1 MRDAFVTDQLPSA
14 SPWRALRHRNFAL
27 FATGHGF
34 SLCGSWMQSLA
45 QAWLVY
51 RLTESPLLL
60 GVTEFLAR
68 APILFLSLAAG
79 LVADRVPRYR
89 LMILTQILL
98 LLQAATLA
106 ALTLTGLVTV
116 PWILALALLM
126 GLISALEITIR
137 QTFMTDLVPS
147 QDIPSAIGLNSS
159 MFNAARIVGPSL
171 AGVLVATVG
180 EGPCFL
186 INALSYL
193 VVLGCLKAMRIAP
206 LPPHPPGDAARQ
218 LREGLLYARTTPHV
232 RAVLAAVAAV
242 SIAAMPYATLLPVF
256 AGEVL
261 RVGPAGLGWLMA
273 ATGVGAL
280 ASALKLARRPSVTGL
295 ASSICRAVTLF
306 GGSLLLFAAS
316 RSLWLSIPALAA
328 IGFAMVGTLAA
339 SNTLL
344 QSLAPNGMR
353 GRVVSLYTTASLGFT
368 VFGSLL
374 GGVAG
379 ASLGAPLTVALGGLV
394 TLAAAAGLRRALPGL
409 RRHAELARFPVP

>member
-27 FATGHGF
+27 FATGHGL

-79 LVADRVPRYR
+79 LVADRVPRYQ
-89 LMILTQILL
+89 LMVLTQILL

-126 GLISALEITIR
+126 GLISALEIPIR
-137 QTFMTDLVPS
+137 QTFMTDLVPP

-171 AGVLVATVG
+171 AGVLVVTVG

-193 VVLGCLKAMRIAP
+193 VVLGSLKAMRIAP
-206 LPPHPPGDAARQ
+206 LPPHPPGNAASQ
-218 LREGLLYARTTPHV
+218 LREGLMYARTTPHV

-280 ASALKLARRPSVTGL
+280 AGALKLARRPSVTGL

-316 RSLWLSIPALAA
+316 RSLWLSILALAA

-379 ASLGAPLTVALGGLV
+379 TSLGAPLTVALGGLV
-394 TLAAAAGLRRALPGL
+394 TLSAAAGLRRALPGL

>member
-1 MRDAFVTDQLPSA
+1 MTDQLSSA

-27 FATGHGF
+27 FATGHGL

-79 LVADRVPRYR
+79 LVADRVPRYQ
-89 LMILTQILL
+89 LMVLTQILL

-116 PWILALALLM
+116 PWILVLALLM
-126 GLISALEITIR
+126 GLISALEIPTR
-137 QTFMTDLVPS
+137 QTFMTDLVPP

-159 MFNAARIVGPSL
+159 MFNAARIIGPSI
-171 AGVLVATVG
+171 AGVLVATLG

-186 INALSYL
+186 LNALSYL
-193 VVLGCLKAMRIAP
+193 VVLGCLKSMRIAP
-206 LPPHPPGDAARQ
+206 PSPRPLGDVASQ
-218 LREGLLYARTTPHV
+218 LREGLTYARQTPHV

-242 SIAAMPYATLLPVF
+242 SVAAMPFATLLPVF
-256 AGEVL
+256 AGDVL

-280 ASALKLARRPSVTGL
+280 AGALKLARRPSVTGL

-316 RSLWLSIPALAA
+316 RSLWLSLPALAA

-344 QSLAPNGMR
+344 QSLAPDGMR
-353 GRVVSLYTTASLGFT
+353 GRVVSLYTTASLGLT

-394 TLAAAAGLRRALPGL
+394 TLSAAAGLRRALPGL
-409 RRHAELARFPVP
+409 RRHAELARLPVP